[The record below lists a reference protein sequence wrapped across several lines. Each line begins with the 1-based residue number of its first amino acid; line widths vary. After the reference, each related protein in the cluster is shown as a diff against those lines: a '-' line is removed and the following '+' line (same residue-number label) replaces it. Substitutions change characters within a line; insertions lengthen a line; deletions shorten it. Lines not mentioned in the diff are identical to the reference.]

1 MEVFWEFIIILFL
14 SLFQSLFGIGLLL
27 FGTPTFLFIGYDFE
41 STLALLLPISVTI
54 SFLQI
59 MYEKSSIR
67 SLASEFN
74 IFCLPY
80 LVIFLLLVIN
90 LGNVIEIRTY
100 VAAALIISSI
110 LILNKNRIIK
120 IDTFILR
127 YRKLSLVFIGTV
139 HGFTNM
145 GGSFLSMFSSLVTAD
160 RASARKYIAFGYLV
174 MGTLQYITLLIFG
187 TRHIDL
193 DNLYYVIVPLVVFF
207 PTQNLFKKIDDWLF
221 MNIITYIALIFGFLV
236 LGNSLKTIF

>member
-1 MEVFWEFIIILFL
+1 MEVFWEFIIILIL

-27 FGTPTFLFIGYDFE
+27 FGTPIFLFIGYDFE

-110 LILNKNRIIK
+110 LILNKNRIVE
-120 IDTFILR
+120 IDTFILK

-145 GGSFLSMFSSLVTAD
+145 GGSFLSMFSTLVTAD
-160 RASARKYIAFGYLV
+160 RDSARKYIAFGYLV

-207 PTQNLFKKIDDWLF
+207 PTQNLFKNIDDWLF

>member
-1 MEVFWEFIIILFL
+1 MEVFWELIIILFL

-110 LILNKNRIIK
+110 LILNKNRFIK
-120 IDTFILR
+120 IDTFILK

-145 GGSFLSMFSSLVTAD
+145 GGSFLSMFSTVVTAD

>member
-1 MEVFWEFIIILFL
+1 MEVFWEFIIILIL

-27 FGTPTFLFIGYDFE
+27 FGTPIFLFIGYDFE

-67 SLASEFN
+67 ALASEFN

-110 LILNKNRIIK
+110 LILNKNRIVE
-120 IDTFILR
+120 IDTFILK

-145 GGSFLSMFSSLVTAD
+145 GGSFLSMFSTLVTAD

-207 PTQNLFKKIDDWLF
+207 PTQNLFKKIDDLLF

>member
-1 MEVFWEFIIILFL
+1 MEIFWEFIIILIL

-41 STLALLLPISVTI
+41 STLALLLPISITI

-110 LILNKNRIIK
+110 LILNKNRFIK
-120 IDTFILR
+120 IDTFILK

-145 GGSFLSMFSSLVTAD
+145 GGSFLSMFSTVVTAD

-221 MNIITYIALIFGFLV
+221 MNIITYIALIVGFLV

>member
-1 MEVFWEFIIILFL
+1 MEVFWEFIIILIL

-27 FGTPTFLFIGYDFE
+27 FGTPIFLFIGYDFE

-67 SLASEFN
+67 SLVSEYN

-80 LVIFLLLVIN
+80 LIIFLLFVIK
-90 LGNVIEIRTY
+90 LGNVIDIRTY
-100 VAAALIISSI
+100 VAAVLVISSI
-110 LILNKNRIIK
+110 LILNSNRIIG
-120 IDTFILR
+120 IDSFVLK

-145 GGSFLSMFSSLVTAD
+145 GGSFLSMFSTVVTAD

-207 PTQNLFKKIDDWLF
+207 PTQNLFKKIDDSLF

>member
-1 MEVFWEFIIILFL
+1 MEIFWEFIIILIL

-27 FGTPTFLFIGYDFE
+27 FGTPIFLFIGYDFE
-41 STLALLLPISVTI
+41 SPLALLLPISVTI

-110 LILNKNRIIK
+110 LILNKNRIIQ
-120 IDTFILR
+120 IDTLILK

-145 GGSFLSMFSSLVTAD
+145 GGSFLSMFSTLVTAD
-160 RASARKYIAFGYLV
+160 RDSARKYIAFGYLV

-207 PTQNLFKKIDDWLF
+207 PTQNLFKKIDDSLF

-236 LGNSLKTIF
+236 LGSSLKTIF

>member
-1 MEVFWEFIIILFL
+1 MEIFWEFIIILIL

-27 FGTPTFLFIGYDFE
+27 FGTPTFLFLGYDFE

-110 LILNKNRIIK
+110 LILNKNRILE
-120 IDTFILR
+120 IDTFILK

-145 GGSFLSMFSSLVTAD
+145 GGSFLSMFSTVVTAD

-207 PTQNLFKKIDDWLF
+207 PTQNLFKKIDDSLF

>member
-1 MEVFWEFIIILFL
+1 MCSI
-14 SLFQSLFGIGLLL
+14 FGVGLLL

-110 LILNKNRIIK
+110 LILNKNRIVE
-120 IDTFILR
+120 IDTFILK

-145 GGSFLSMFSSLVTAD
+145 GGSFLSMFSTVVTAD

-187 TRHIDL
+187 TRYIDL
-193 DNLYYVIVPLVVFF
+193 SNLYYVIVPLVVFF
-207 PTQNLFKKIDDWLF
+207 PTQKLFKKIDDSLF
-221 MNIITYIALIFGFLV
+221 MNIISYIALIFGFLA
-236 LGNSLKTIF
+236 LGNSYKTIF

>member
-1 MEVFWEFIIILFL
+1 MEIFWEFIIILIL

-120 IDTFILR
+120 IDTVILK

-145 GGSFLSMFSSLVTAD
+145 GGSFLSMFSTLVTAD
-160 RASARKYIAFGYLV
+160 RESARKYIAFGYLV

-187 TRHIDL
+187 TRHINL
-193 DNLYYVIVPLVVFF
+193 ENLYYVVVPLVVFF
-207 PTQNLFKKIDDWLF
+207 PTQNLFKKVDDSLF

-236 LGNSLKTIF
+236 LGNSFKTIF

>member
-1 MEVFWEFIIILFL
+1 MEIFWEFIIILIL

-145 GGSFLSMFSSLVTAD
+145 GGSFLSMFSTVVTAD

-174 MGTLQYITLLIFG
+174 MGTLQYITLLLFG

>member
-1 MEVFWEFIIILFL
+1 MEIFWEFIIILIL

-27 FGTPTFLFIGYDFE
+27 FGTPTFLFLGYDFE

-100 VAAALIISSI
+100 VAAVLIISSI

-120 IDTFILR
+120 IDTFILK

-145 GGSFLSMFSSLVTAD
+145 GGSFLSMFSTVVTAD

-207 PTQNLFKKIDDWLF
+207 PTQNLFKKIDDSLF
-221 MNIITYIALIFGFLV
+221 MNIITYIALIVGFLV
-236 LGNSLKTIF
+236 LGNSLKTMF

>member
-1 MEVFWEFIIILFL
+1 MEVFWEFIIILIL

-27 FGTPTFLFIGYDFE
+27 FGTPIFLFIGYDFE

-110 LILNKNRIIK
+110 LILNKNRIVE
-120 IDTFILR
+120 IDTFILK
-127 YRKLSLVFIGTV
+127 YRKLSLVFIGSV

-145 GGSFLSMFSSLVTAD
+145 GGSFLSMFSTLVTAD
-160 RASARKYIAFGYLV
+160 RESARKYIAFGYLV

-236 LGNSLKTIF
+236 LGSSLKTIF

>member
-1 MEVFWEFIIILFL
+1 MEVFWEFIIILIL

-54 SFLQI
+54 SLLQI
-59 MYEKSSIR
+59 VYEKSSIR
-67 SLASEFN
+67 SLVSEFN

-90 LGNVIEIRTY
+90 LGNVIDIRTY

-110 LILNKNRIIK
+110 LILNKNRISQ
-120 IDTFILR
+120 IDTFILK
-127 YRKLSLVFIGTV
+127 YRKLSLIFIGTV

-145 GGSFLSMFSSLVTAD
+145 GGSFLSMFSTVVTAD

>member
-1 MEVFWEFIIILFL
+1 MEVFWEFIIILIL

-27 FGTPTFLFIGYDFE
+27 FGTPIFLFIGYDFE

-145 GGSFLSMFSSLVTAD
+145 GGSFLSMFSTLVTAD

-187 TRHIDL
+187 TRHINL
-193 DNLYYVIVPLVVFF
+193 DNLYYIIVPLVVFF
-207 PTQNLFKKIDDWLF
+207 PTQNLFKKIDDSLF
-221 MNIITYIALIFGFLV
+221 MNIITYIALIVGFLV

>member
-1 MEVFWEFIIILFL
+1 MEIFWEFIIILIL

-145 GGSFLSMFSSLVTAD
+145 GGSFLSMFSTVVTAD

>member
-1 MEVFWEFIIILFL
+1 MEVFWEFIIILIL

-27 FGTPTFLFIGYDFE
+27 FGTPIFLFIGYDFE

-110 LILNKNRIIK
+110 LILNKNRIVE
-120 IDTFILR
+120 IDTFILK

-145 GGSFLSMFSSLVTAD
+145 GGSFLSMFSTLVTAD

-207 PTQNLFKKIDDWLF
+207 PTQNLFKNIDDWLF
-221 MNIITYIALIFGFLV
+221 MNIVTYIALIFGFLV

>member
-1 MEVFWEFIIILFL
+1 MEVFWEFIIILIL

-27 FGTPTFLFIGYDFE
+27 IGTPIFLFIGYDFE

-110 LILNKNRIIK
+110 LILNKNRFIK
-120 IDTFILR
+120 IDTFILK

-145 GGSFLSMFSSLVTAD
+145 GGSFLSMFSTLVTAD
-160 RASARKYIAFGYLV
+160 RESARKYIAFGYLV

-207 PTQNLFKKIDDWLF
+207 PTQNLFKKVDDSLF

-236 LGNSLKTIF
+236 LGNRLKTIF

>member
-1 MEVFWEFIIILFL
+1 M
-14 SLFQSLFGIGLLL
+14 
-27 FGTPTFLFIGYDFE
+27 
-41 STLALLLPISVTI
+41 
-54 SFLQI
+54 
-59 MYEKSSIR
+59 
-67 SLASEFN
+67 
-74 IFCLPY
+74 
-80 LVIFLLLVIN
+80 IN

-120 IDTFILR
+120 IDTFILK

-145 GGSFLSMFSSLVTAD
+145 GGSFLSMFSTLVTAD

>member
-1 MEVFWEFIIILFL
+1 MEVFWEFIIILIL

-27 FGTPTFLFIGYDFE
+27 IGTPIFLFIGYDFE

-100 VAAALIISSI
+100 VAAALIMSSI
-110 LILNKNRIIK
+110 LILNKNRFIK
-120 IDTFILR
+120 IDTFILK

-145 GGSFLSMFSSLVTAD
+145 GGSFLSMFSTLVTAD
-160 RASARKYIAFGYLV
+160 RESARKYIAFGYLV

-207 PTQNLFKKIDDWLF
+207 PTQNLFKKVDDSLF

-236 LGNSLKTIF
+236 LGSSLKTIF

>member
-1 MEVFWEFIIILFL
+1 MEVFWEFIIILIL

-27 FGTPTFLFIGYDFE
+27 FGTPIFLFIGYDFE

-120 IDTFILR
+120 IDTFILK

-145 GGSFLSMFSSLVTAD
+145 GGSFLSMFSTVVTAD

-174 MGTLQYITLLIFG
+174 MGTLQYTTLLIFG
-187 TRHIDL
+187 TRHMDL
-193 DNLYYVIVPLVVFF
+193 DNLYYVIVPIVVFF
-207 PTQNLFKKIDDWLF
+207 PTQNLFKKIDDSLF

-236 LGNSLKTIF
+236 LGSSLKTIF

>member
-1 MEVFWEFIIILFL
+1 MEVFWEFIIILIL

-110 LILNKNRIIK
+110 LILNKNRIVE
-120 IDTFILR
+120 IDTFILK

-145 GGSFLSMFSSLVTAD
+145 GGSFLSMFSTIVTAD

-187 TRHIDL
+187 TRHINL
-193 DNLYYVIVPLVVFF
+193 DNLYYIIVPLVVFF
-207 PTQNLFKKIDDWLF
+207 PTQNLFKKIDDSLF

-236 LGNSLKTIF
+236 LGSSLKTIF

>member
-1 MEVFWEFIIILFL
+1 MEVFWEFIIILIL

-120 IDTFILR
+120 IDTFILK

-145 GGSFLSMFSSLVTAD
+145 GGSFLSMFSTIVTAD

-193 DNLYYVIVPLVVFF
+193 DNLYYIIVPLVVFF
-207 PTQNLFKKIDDWLF
+207 PTQNLFKKIDDSLF
-221 MNIITYIALIFGFLV
+221 MNIITYIALIVGFLV
-236 LGNSLKTIF
+236 LGNSLKTMF

>member
-1 MEVFWEFIIILFL
+1 MEIFWEFIIILIL

-41 STLALLLPISVTI
+41 STLALLLPISITI

-100 VAAALIISSI
+100 VAVALIISSI
-110 LILNKNRIIK
+110 LILNKNRIVE
-120 IDTFILR
+120 IDTFILK

-145 GGSFLSMFSSLVTAD
+145 GGSFLSMFSTLVTAD
-160 RASARKYIAFGYLV
+160 RDSARKYIAFGYLV

>member
-1 MEVFWEFIIILFL
+1 MEIFWEFIIILIL

-100 VAAALIISSI
+100 VAAALILSSI

-120 IDTFILR
+120 INTVILR

-145 GGSFLSMFSSLVTAD
+145 GGSFLSMFSTLVTAD
-160 RASARKYIAFGYLV
+160 RESARKYIAFGYLV

-187 TRHIDL
+187 TRHMDL

-207 PTQNLFKKIDDWLF
+207 PTQNLFKKIDDSLF

-236 LGNSLKTIF
+236 LGNSLKTIL

>member
-1 MEVFWEFIIILFL
+1 MEVFWEFIIILIL

-145 GGSFLSMFSSLVTAD
+145 GGSFLSMFSTVVTAD

-221 MNIITYIALIFGFLV
+221 MNIINYIALIFGFLV
-236 LGNSLKTIF
+236 LGTSYKTIF

>member
-1 MEVFWEFIIILFL
+1 MEVFWEFIIILIL

-27 FGTPTFLFIGYDFE
+27 FGTPTFLFLGYDFE

-110 LILNKNRIIK
+110 LILNKNRFIK
-120 IDTFILR
+120 IDTFILK

-145 GGSFLSMFSSLVTAD
+145 GGSFLSMFSTVVTAD

-174 MGTLQYITLLIFG
+174 MGTLQYTTLLIFG
-187 TRHIDL
+187 TRHMDL
-193 DNLYYVIVPLVVFF
+193 DNLYYVIVPIVVFF
-207 PTQNLFKKIDDWLF
+207 PTQNLFKKIDDSLF

-236 LGNSLKTIF
+236 LGNSLKTMF

>member
-1 MEVFWEFIIILFL
+1 MEVFWDFIIILIL

-27 FGTPTFLFIGYDFE
+27 FGTPIFLFIGYDFE

-110 LILNKNRIIK
+110 LILNKNRIIQ
-120 IDTFILR
+120 IDTLILK

-145 GGSFLSMFSSLVTAD
+145 GGSFLSMFSTVVTAD

-207 PTQNLFKKIDDWLF
+207 PTQNLFKKIDDSLF
-221 MNIITYIALIFGFLV
+221 MNIISYIALIFGFLV

>member
-1 MEVFWEFIIILFL
+1 MEIFWEFIIILIL

-27 FGTPTFLFIGYDFE
+27 FGTPTFLFLGYDFE

-120 IDTFILR
+120 IDTFILK

-145 GGSFLSMFSSLVTAD
+145 GGSFLSMFSTVVTAD

>member
-1 MEVFWEFIIILFL
+1 MEVFWEFIIILIL

-110 LILNKNRIIK
+110 LILNKNRILE
-120 IDTFILR
+120 IDTFVLK

-145 GGSFLSMFSSLVTAD
+145 GGSFLSMFSTLVTAD
-160 RASARKYIAFGYLV
+160 RESARKYIAFGYLV

-187 TRHIDL
+187 TRHINL
-193 DNLYYVIVPLVVFF
+193 ENLYYVVVPLVVFF
-207 PTQNLFKKIDDWLF
+207 PTQNLFKKVGDSLF

-236 LGNSLKTIF
+236 LGNSLKTMF

>member
-1 MEVFWEFIIILFL
+1 MEVFWEFIIILIL

-27 FGTPTFLFIGYDFE
+27 FGTPIFLFIGYDFE

-120 IDTFILR
+120 IDTFILK

-145 GGSFLSMFSSLVTAD
+145 GGSFLSMFSTVVTAD

-221 MNIITYIALIFGFLV
+221 MNIITYIALIVGFLV
-236 LGNSLKTIF
+236 LGNSLKTMF

>member
-1 MEVFWEFIIILFL
+1 MEIFWEFIIILIL

-120 IDTFILR
+120 IDTFILK

-145 GGSFLSMFSSLVTAD
+145 GGSFLSMFSTIVTAD

-193 DNLYYVIVPLVVFF
+193 DNLYYIIVPLVVFF
-207 PTQNLFKKIDDWLF
+207 PTQNLFKKIDDSLF

-236 LGNSLKTIF
+236 LGNSLKTMF

>member
-1 MEVFWEFIIILFL
+1 MEVFWEFIIILIL

-27 FGTPTFLFIGYDFE
+27 FGTPIFLFIGYDFE

-120 IDTFILR
+120 IDTFILK

-145 GGSFLSMFSSLVTAD
+145 GGSFLSIFSTVVTAD

>member
-1 MEVFWEFIIILFL
+1 MEIFWEFIIILIL

-27 FGTPTFLFIGYDFE
+27 FGTPTFLFLGYDFE

-100 VAAALIISSI
+100 VAAALILSSI

-120 IDTFILR
+120 INTVILR

-145 GGSFLSMFSSLVTAD
+145 GGSFLSMFSTLVTAD

-187 TRHIDL
+187 TRHINL
-193 DNLYYVIVPLVVFF
+193 DNLYYIIVPLVVFF
-207 PTQNLFKKIDDWLF
+207 PTQNLFKKIDDSLF

-236 LGNSLKTIF
+236 LGSRLKTIF

>member
-1 MEVFWEFIIILFL
+1 MEIFWEFIIILIL

-27 FGTPTFLFIGYDFE
+27 FGTPTFLFLGYDFE

-120 IDTFILR
+120 IDTFILK

-145 GGSFLSMFSSLVTAD
+145 GGSFLSMFSTVVTAD

-221 MNIITYIALIFGFLV
+221 MNIVTYIALIFGFLV
-236 LGNSLKTIF
+236 LGNSLKTIL

>member
-1 MEVFWEFIIILFL
+1 M
-14 SLFQSLFGIGLLL
+14 
-27 FGTPTFLFIGYDFE
+27 FIGYDFE

-110 LILNKNRIIK
+110 LILNKNRFIK
-120 IDTFILR
+120 IDTFILK

-145 GGSFLSMFSSLVTAD
+145 GGSFLSMFSTLVTAD

>member
-1 MEVFWEFIIILFL
+1 MEIFWEFIIILIL

-90 LGNVIEIRTY
+90 LGNIIEIRTY

-110 LILNKNRIIK
+110 LILNKNSIIQ
-120 IDTFILR
+120 IGTFILK

-145 GGSFLSMFSSLVTAD
+145 GGSFLSMFSTLVTAD

-187 TRHIDL
+187 TRHINL
-193 DNLYYVIVPLVVFF
+193 ENLYYVVVPLVVFF
-207 PTQNLFKKIDDWLF
+207 PTQNLFKKVDDSLF

-236 LGNSLKTIF
+236 LGNSLKTMF

>member
-1 MEVFWEFIIILFL
+1 MEIFWEFIIILIL

-27 FGTPTFLFIGYDFE
+27 FGTPIFLFIGYDFE

-120 IDTFILR
+120 IDTVILK

-145 GGSFLSMFSSLVTAD
+145 GGSFLSMFSTLVTAD
-160 RASARKYIAFGYLV
+160 RESARKYIAFGYLV

-207 PTQNLFKKIDDWLF
+207 PTQNLFKKIDDLLF

-236 LGNSLKTIF
+236 LGNSFKTMF